1 VASLGLLNNF
11 IMYLG
16 KRKQANTP
24 VKLAVEIPTLALQ
37 ACIDKREVKG
47 SIRMKLR
54 MREVDKS
61 GAA

>member
-1 VASLGLLNNF
+1 
-11 IMYLG
+11 MYLG